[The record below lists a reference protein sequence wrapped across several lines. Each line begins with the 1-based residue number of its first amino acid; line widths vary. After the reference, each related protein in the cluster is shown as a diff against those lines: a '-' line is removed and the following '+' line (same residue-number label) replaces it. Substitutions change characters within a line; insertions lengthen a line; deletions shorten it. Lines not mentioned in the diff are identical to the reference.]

1 MGECVMNR
9 ILGSMAATAL
19 VDMLATPAMAK
30 EAPPELVKCEES
42 IGTIALIDSDSAGWT
57 QWGLG
62 SPRQLINQLAIESG
76 CFTPHNPA
84 SGEPAR
90 FLVTAVAGTQEE
102 VDQGVQ
108 IGKAVATEALVRSG
122 AAGAVLGK
130 VPFGGAA
137 LGLFGGLGGKKKT
150 VAAGLKVV
158 SPATGQGI
166 ASGTGAVKKSTI
178 NFGNGGYGWAANAA
192 GAASYAG
199 SKDGQM
205 LTEAYVIAFN
215 ALVAQ
220 RTLLDAAP
228 QVAAQAPDV
237 PATVVA
243 VDTVMRAGPAKDAA
257 EVRALRA
264 GTALTPTGQREGL
277 FIEATDNYGTK
288 GWVSVEDLQ

>member
-1 MGECVMNR
+1 MNR
-9 ILGSMAATAL
+9 IRGVMAATAL
-19 VDMLATPAMAK
+19 VGMLATPAMAK
-30 EAPPELVKCEES
+30 EAPPELVKCQES
-42 IGTIALIDSDSAGWT
+42 IGTIALIDSDAAGWT

-84 SGEPAR
+84 IAEPAR

-166 ASGTGAVKKSTI
+166 ASGTAAVKKSTI

-220 RTLLDAAP
+220 RTLLEAAP
-228 QVAAQAPDV
+228 AAAIAAPET
-237 PATVVA
+237 PSAIVA
-243 VDTVMRAGPAKDAA
+243 VDTVLRAAPESGSA
-257 EVRALRA
+257 EVRTLRA
-264 GTALTPTGQREGL
+264 GTELVPTGQRDGL
-277 FIEATDNYGTK
+277 FIEVSDKYGTK